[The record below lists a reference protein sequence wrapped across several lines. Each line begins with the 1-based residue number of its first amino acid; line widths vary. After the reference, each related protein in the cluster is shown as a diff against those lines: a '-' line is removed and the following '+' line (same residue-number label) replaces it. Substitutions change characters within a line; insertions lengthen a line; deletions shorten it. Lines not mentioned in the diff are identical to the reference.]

1 MIRSLLLA
9 LACAAVLHADDVVLG
24 PDGKPLAGH
33 SVHGG
38 AFNEGPRQAA
48 VLLPGT
54 GKVHQ
59 EVTTKS
65 PEAQKFYD
73 QGVGQLHGFWYYE
86 AERSFRQ
93 AAKLDPEC
101 AMAYCGL
108 AMANVHN
115 EKRAADFIKEA
126 VKEQHHASDRERAW
140 ISAMQAFLGEGKDP
154 TIEKRK
160 ALVKAL
166 EKIVFDYP
174 DDIEARAY
182 LVYQI
187 WDNQQNRIPLES
199 YTAVEALA
207 QSVLAKNP
215 DHPGMHHY
223 LIHLWNFEDDRRAL
237 GSAAVLG
244 QSAPGIA
251 HMWHMPG
258 HTFTKLQRFADAA
271 WQQEASA
278 RTDHA
283 YMAGARI
290 MPEQIHNY
298 AHNNDWLVEDL
309 GYIGRVRSAIDLAKN
324 MIELPR
330 LAPKSIAIGKDGAPT
345 ERTGFSMGRRRL
357 LDALLA
363 WGHWE
368 DLLAL
373 EGGPYL
379 EASEDPQEDA
389 GRLRILGIAA
399 FESGNQ
405 KKGEEKIAA
414 LEQLI
419 KTARENRFSTAENVE
434 RENKKAGKTISEI
447 ASALTQSFSSAG
459 EKIDRLERQLA
470 ELRAYEALAAGKPML
485 EVKPLLEQAKDIP
498 PVRLSRIYLKLG
510 DSKKAV
516 ELAERAVKN
525 AGGQVLPLANLA
537 DVQWRSGDKDAAKKT
552 FETLRPL
559 SAQADLG
566 EMAFAR
572 LQPIASALG
581 LPTDWRPKLE
591 WPKDSGV
598 RPDLDSLGP
607 FRWRPYT
614 APSWEAVDQNGAS
627 HSLAEYK
634 GKPLLLVFYLGS
646 GCSHCVEQLNTIGP
660 LAKDYE
666 AAGINIVAVS
676 MENPSDLQKT
686 FVKAKDAQGFP
697 FPIVADP
704 GLVAFKAYR
713 AFDDFENIPL
723 HGTFLIDPAGYV
735 RWQDI
740 SYRPMNDVK
749 WLLTEC
755 KRLLALPV
763 GPPPQLGAR

>member
-1 MIRSLLLA
+1 MIRHLLIA
-9 LACAAVLHADDVVLG
+9 LACAATLHADDVVLG

-54 GKVHQ
+54 GKVHM

-65 PEAQKFYD
+65 AEAQKFFD
-73 QGVGQLHGFWYYE
+73 QGLGQLHGFWYYE

-101 AMAYCGL
+101 AIAYCGIAL
-108 AMANVHN
+108 ANVHN
-115 EKRAADFIKEA
+115 VKRAADFMKEA
-126 VKEQHHASDRERAW
+126 VKAQAHASPREQAW
-140 ISAMQAFLGEGKDP
+140 INAFQAFLGDGKEL
-154 TIEKRK
+154 TAAKRK
-160 ALVKAL
+160 ALIKAL
-166 EKIVFDYP
+166 EKIVFEYP

-187 WDNQQNRIPLES
+187 WDNLEARIPIES

-215 DHPGMHHY
+215 EHPGMHHY
-223 LIHLWNFEDDRRAL
+223 LIHLWNFEDDRRAMI
-237 GSAAVLG
+237 SAAMLG
-244 QSAPGIA
+244 QTAPGIA

-258 HTFTKLQRFADAA
+258 HTFTRLHRYADAA

-283 YMAGARI
+283 YMGASRI

-330 LAPKSIAIGKDGAPT
+330 LAPKSIAVGKDGLPG

-373 EGGPYL
+373 ESGPYL
-379 EASEDPQEDA
+379 EASEDSAEEA
-389 GRLRILGIAA
+389 VRLRILGIAA
-399 FESGNQ
+399 FESGNTA
-405 KKGEEKIAA
+405 KGAEKIAA
-414 LEQLI
+414 LEQMI
-419 KTARENRFSTAENVE
+419 KTARENRFSSAETAE
-434 RENKKAGKTISEI
+434 RENKKAGKSLDDI
-447 ASALTQSFSSAG
+447 ASAITQTFRGAG
-459 EKIDRLERQLA
+459 DKIDRIERQLA
-470 ELRAYEALAAGKPML
+470 ELRVYEALAAGKPMG
-485 EVKPLLEQAKDIP
+485 EVRPLLDAAKEIP
-498 PVRLSRIYLKLG
+498 HVRLSRVYLKLG
-510 DSKKAV
+510 DHKKAL
-516 ELAERAVKN
+516 EQAEHGVKD
-525 AGGQVLPLANLA
+525 AEGQVLPLANLA
-537 DVQWRSGDKDAAKKT
+537 DIQWRAGDKEEAKKT
-552 FETLRPL
+552 FEKLRPL

-566 EMAFAR
+566 EMAFSR

-581 LPTDWRPKLE
+581 LPNDWRPKLE

-598 RPDLDSLGP
+598 RPELDTLGP

-614 APSWEAVDQNGAS
+614 APSWEAVDQHGEK
-627 HSLAEYK
+627 HSLDEYK

-686 FVKAKDAQGFP
+686 FVQAKDAQGFP
-697 FPIVADP
+697 FPIIADP
-704 GLVAFKAYR
+704 SLAAFKAYR
-713 AFDDFENIPL
+713 AYDDFENIPL

-749 WLLTEC
+749 WLLGEC

-763 GPPPQLGAR
+763 GPAPGLSAR